1 MAFKNHHYGKPE
13 DRTTEINAEINFFNT
28 IKTHLTKK
36 QQGNVMGAFRAALA
50 EIEEA
55 KNNG

>member
-1 MAFKNHHYGKPE
+1 MTFKNHHYGKPE
-13 DRTTEINAEINFFNT
+13 DRTPEIKAEINFFNT
-28 IKTHLTKK
+28 ISPFLTKK

-50 EIEEA
+50 EIAEA